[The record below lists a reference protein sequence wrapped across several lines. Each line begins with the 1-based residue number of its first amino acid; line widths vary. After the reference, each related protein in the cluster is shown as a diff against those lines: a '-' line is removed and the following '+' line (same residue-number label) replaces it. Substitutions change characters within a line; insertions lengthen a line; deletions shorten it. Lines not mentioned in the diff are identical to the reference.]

1 MVITSGDPLVSV
13 FDSITVTES
22 ISVFIPTFKVNVS
35 DDILVSEVAQISYSL
50 PSSILDTV
58 SVTEDIS
65 IAVTLVLTVI
75 ENITVT
81 ESISNSSESSI
92 SVFDGVNVS
101 EDFSSLIVTQPVFTV
116 VEDIVVSEN
125 IAFDILVVVNV
136 FDSVGVSDEFSP
148 SVVSF
153 VSVNDSIS
161 LSDTY
166 GFVTNIYGYNVPEY
180 RPIGTIVSYN
190 QLMGDAE

>member
-1 MVITSGDPLVSV
+1 MLVHLWSLAVEEQFYLIWPFVILIVKKPKTLFFIMLGVLIFVIAARSV
-13 FDSITVTES
+13 LWLYHF
-22 ISVFIPTFKVNVS
+22 
-35 DDILVSEVAQISYSL
+35 
-50 PSSILDTV
+50 
-58 SVTEDIS
+58 EDIS